1 MKSNIRKTE
10 LSVDEAAERL
20 GVSTRT
26 IRSYVQEKKIQALKV
41 GRQWFIDVACLEAF
55 AQRSGFERP
64 DGAEEASECAKPKEG
79 ESKEK
84 SRDEPSSS
92 KAVTNLACFRLCLE
106 AFQMPLWR
114 REEEDSLTTR
124 VQAIRAD
131 IIESLGAG
139 YHSYGMTKLECYSRA
154 RALCGAVLG
163 LLYSEEARLKTYA
176 GEVAFIERKLM
187 PAFSALLKKIER
199 GGRRLAAWQ

>member
-26 IRSYVQEKKIQALKV
+26 IQSYVQEKKIQALKV

-55 AQRSGFERP
+55 AQKSGFERP

-106 AFQMPLWR
+106 AFQKRP
-114 REEEDSLTTR
+114 
-124 VQAIRAD
+124 
-131 IIESLGAG
+131 
-139 YHSYGMTKLECYSRA
+139 
-154 RALCGAVLG
+154 
-163 LLYSEEARLKTYA
+163 
-176 GEVAFIERKLM
+176 AFIDSKCTDERLSITCL
-187 PAFSALLKKIER
+187 FRSV
-199 GGRRLAAWQ
+199 